1 MSGPKP
7 ISDFFYPVMKDIFVR
22 YLVNKHKKP
31 YRDIAIAD
39 MSDEDLK
46 RWQAIEALNN
56 VKVGVRFVG
65 DVERNIVH

>member
-46 RWQAIEALNN
+46 RWQWIEALNN

>member
-1 MSGPKP
+1 MSGPTH
-7 ISDFFYPVMKDIFVR
+7 ISYFLYPVMKDIFVR

-31 YRDIAIAD
+31 YKDIALAD

-46 RWQAIEALNN
+46 RWQWIEALDN

-65 DVERNIVH
+65 DVKRNIVH